1 MMQSDVLTEE
11 NSTPIFSFADSE
23 LGALPCAFIRAM
35 ERVTGQP
42 RIKSLY
48 LDYVDEDR
56 PDEFFWQDSV
66 ARLELDVRLNFDAGA
81 YIPKTGGL
89 LVVAN
94 HPFGVIDGLILC
106 SEISKVRS
114 DYKILTHQ
122 VLRQAPAVKHQIL
135 PIDFEE
141 TPAALQTNIATRKQA
156 IKQIENGGVIILF
169 PSGAISLPQRLT
181 GPALDSEWKT
191 FAAKLALI
199 DGTTVLPFFFS
210 GKNSLTY
217 VMARRLSMT
226 LGYSLM
232 FREICKR
239 IGSRVD
245 VTVRRPIYHTESQ
258 SFPTRNALTT
268 HLRALTY
275 GDLN

>member
-1 MMQSDVLTEE
+1 MMQSDVLTEKD
-11 NSTPIFSFADSE
+11 STPIFSFADSE

-56 PDEFFWQDSV
+56 PDAFFWQDSV
-66 ARLELDVRLNFDAGA
+66 ARLELDVHLHFDAGS

-89 LVVAN
+89 LIIAN

-156 IKQIENGGVIILF
+156 IKQIEDGGVIILF
-169 PSGAISLPQRLT
+169 PSGAISLPNRLT
-181 GPALDSEWKT
+181 GPALDAEWKT

-210 GKNSLTY
+210 GKNSLSY

-245 VTVRRPIYHTESQ
+245 VTVRRPISHDESQ
-258 SFPTRNALTT
+258 AFPTRNALTA

-275 GDLN
+275 GNLS